1 MHLDEYLPQVQ
12 DQLHAAATLGDER
25 TQQIAASL
33 STAIDSSVR
42 LAILAAVSAAAAEI
56 SALLAAGGGPA
67 VTASLDGEEIRF
79 DVAGTS
85 SEPAAEPAADDGE
98 ATARISLR
106 LSEGLKADLEQAA
119 SREGVSV
126 NTWLVRAATSALS
139 RPTGPFG
146 GWPGPWSGGQ
156 HGRGT
161 RRVTG
166 WVTG

>member
-1 MHLDEYLPQVQ
+1 MQLDEYLQQVQ
-12 DQLHAAATLGDER
+12 DQLRAAATLGDDR

-33 STAIDSSVR
+33 ASAVDSSVR

-56 SALLAAGGGPA
+56 SSLLGEGGGPA
-67 VTASLDGEEIRF
+67 VTASLDGDDIRF
-79 DVAGTS
+79 DVAGAS
-85 SEPAAEPAADDGE
+85 AEPAAEPAADDGE

-106 LSEGLKADLEQAA
+106 LSEKLKADIEDAA
-119 SREGVSV
+119 SRDGISV
-126 NTWLVRAATSALS
+126 NAWLVRAATSALS